1 MADTKARIVLSAT
14 DDTRAAFESA
24 KRNLEGLKERAA
36 SIAGAVAPLAPA
48 VAAAFAVE
56 KFRGAVDVL
65 DKLDDLAE
73 KSGIAV
79 KELSALRFAGEAVGT
94 PLEALATGTRKLA
107 THMADAAGGSKEAL
121 AAFDAIGVKVKDAS
135 GNLRS
140 MDAVL
145 LDVADKFAVYADGAG
160 KSALATALFGK
171 SGTDMIPLL
180 NQGSGGIKRL
190 RTEAEQLGA
199 VYGADLAAKGAQL
212 NDNLKKLALAS
223 EAAAVALGG
232 PLITKLVG
240 LTDKIIE
247 AKKQG
252 TLWLDVLKAIVS
264 FNPTRALAEEGMGL
278 FGTEF
283 EQQDK
288 QLADLKSKIDG
299 YNAALEKNPGDEAR
313 KARLKQLEAEYILLS
328 RTIVQNKAANQAG
341 FADDALSRRAARGEL
356 NPKPDA
362 PPEKKNVARA
372 AQEGL
377 FVGPPVPDFL
387 LAANKAFDENVLTRA
402 RKFQETY
409 DEITRQ
415 FFDGTRSWEQYDAAL
430 AELNKTTST
439 AGKVSSEFEDA
450 QKSLN
455 DMIENSS
462 LGKLDKLQ
470 KKMQLLADAF
480 LNGRFGAKESEEAIK
495 TFGIIANDTLGNVAP
510 EAEKAKS
517 AVERIGE
524 AFEASFTSAIIS
536 GRGLK
541 GVLEQLEAQALAF
554 GVSQIGKELFA
565 SATPFLSAAIG
576 GIFGGGRAIG
586 GPVTAGTPYIVGER
600 GPEWFVPSNSGSI
613 VPAGAGATVQLV
625 DQRTVIVGDIA
636 SKADVATMLQRSN
649 RAQVAAIQR
658 SMNRGGALA

>member
-14 DDTRAAFESA
+14 DDTRAAFDSA
-24 KRNLEGLKERAA
+24 KRRLEGLKESAGA
-36 SIAGAVAPLAPA
+36 IAGAVAPLAPA

-56 KFRGAVDVL
+56 KLRGAVDLL

-121 AAFDAIGVKVKDAS
+121 AAFDAIGIKVRDAS

-145 LDVADKFAVYADGAG
+145 LDVADRFAVYADGAG

-171 SGTDMIPLL
+171 TGTEMIPML
-180 NQGSGGIKRL
+180 NLGSSGIKRL

-199 VYGADLAAKGAQL
+199 VYGADLAAKGAQF
-212 NDNLKKLALAS
+212 NDNLKKLQLAS
-223 EAAAVALGG
+223 EAAAIALASHVI
-232 PLITKLVG
+232 PQLVT
-240 LTDKIIE
+240 LTEKMIE
-247 AKKQG
+247 SKKQG
-252 TLWLDVLKAIVS
+252 TLWLDVLKAIAS
-264 FNPTRALAEEGMGL
+264 FSPARMLADGMGL
-278 FGTEF
+278 FGTEL
-283 EQQDK
+283 EQQQK
-288 QLADLKSKIDG
+288 QLADLKVKIDG

-313 KARLKQLEAEYILLS
+313 QNRLKQLKAEYNLLQQS
-328 RTIVQNKAANQAG
+328 IVLNKVANQAG
-341 FADDALSRRAARGEL
+341 FADDALSRKFARGEAGTKQGAPVV
-356 NPKPDA
+356 PKGADGKA
-362 PPEKKNVARA
+362 KAEA
-372 AQEGL
+372 L

-415 FFDGTRSWEQYDAAL
+415 FFEGQRSWEDYDAAL
-430 AELNKTTST
+430 QELTKSTST
-439 AGKVSSEFEDA
+439 AAKAGSEFMDE

-455 DMIENSS
+455 DMIEGSS
-462 LGKLDKLQ
+462 IGKLDKLQ
-470 KKMQLLADAF
+470 RKMQLLADAY
-480 LNGRFGAKESEEAIK
+480 LDGRFGIAGSAEAIK
-495 TFGIIANDTLGNVAP
+495 TFGIIANDTLGNIAP

-600 GPEWFVPSNSGSI
+600 GPEWFMPASNGNI